1 MRHAKQQTRD
11 VEARTASIYRRVFIT
26 LIALPVSIL
35 ISIFMGHDF
44 AEGIVTL
51 FAFLILGH
59 LGLTLVRSPHDIR
72 RF

>member
-1 MRHAKQQTRD
+1 MRHAKPQTRD
-11 VEARTASIYRRVFIT
+11 VEARTASVYRRVFIT
-26 LIALPVSIL
+26 LIAVPLSVL
-35 ISIFMGHDF
+35 VSIFMGHDF

-59 LGLTLVRSPHDIR
+59 FGLTLVRPPNDTR